1 MSANALLS
9 TIILVAFI
17 VTVVLAI
24 GSYAAYKVRE
34 QRRPRSPAP
43 LSGPEPVFFER
54 IHFQRPSTS
63 GRPAGES
70 VDVRAPH

>member
-9 TIILVAFI
+9 TIILVAFV

-34 QRRPRSPAP
+34 HRRPRPTA
-43 LSGPEPVFFER
+43 LASGPEPIFFER
-54 IHFQRPSTS
+54 IYFQRPPAQA
-63 GRPAGES
+63 RPAEEPG
-70 VDVRAPH
+70 DGRASY

>member
-34 QRRPRSPAP
+34 HRRPRPAAP
-43 LSGPEPVFFER
+43 TSGPEPVFFER
-54 IHFQRPSTS
+54 IYFQRP
-63 GRPAGES
+63 PAARSAETQGN
-70 VDVRAPH
+70 VDASR